1 MSGLNHSDQPVGIAL
16 CASRY
21 EGAECNTHGWCEP
34 AVDDALFFKDLSGG
48 NVARSYIDHIAI
60 TAPTLAVGMEFVQR
74 SLGVMPQVGGEHPR
88 MGTHN
93 PFARRA
99 GTTS

>member
-1 MSGLNHSDQPVGIAL
+1 M
-16 CASRY
+16 
-21 EGAECNTHGWCEP
+21 
-34 AVDDALFFKDLSGG
+34 
-48 NVARSYIDHIAI
+48 ARSYIDHIAI